1 MSDRVTVTKDCR
13 IVEHATSQD
22 VIAAPQHQYPRRLC
36 TAVPWES
43 A

>member
-1 MSDRVTVTKDCR
+1 MGDRITVTKDCR
-13 IVEHATSQD
+13 IVEHGTSED
-22 VIAAPQHQYPRRLC
+22 VIAAPRHQYPQWFC